1 MSRIVLFDSGPLGIV
16 TNPKATSPF
25 YQEGKLWLQSLPQK
39 GYIVMLPEIADYE
52 VRRELIRAGKTEGIK
67 RLDQLKSQ
75 IPYRPLTTEV
85 MLLAA
90 QLWADARNRGKPTAD
105 SNALDGDVIL
115 AAQAIL
121 EVNAGNEVVIAT
133 TNVGHLSQF
142 VEAREWRLI
151 S

>member
-1 MSRIVLFDSGPLGIV
+1 MSRIVLLDSGPLGIV
-16 TNPKATSPF
+16 TNPKATSPL

-52 VRRELIRAGKTEGIK
+52 VRRESIRAGKLAGIQ
-67 RLDQLKSQ
+67 RLDELKSQ
-75 IPYRPLTTEV
+75 LPYRPLTTEV

-90 QLWADARNRGKPTAD
+90 QLWAQARMRGRPTAEA
-105 SNALDGDVIL
+105 NALDGDVIL

-121 EVNAGNEVVIAT
+121 EASKGNQVVIAT

-142 VEAREWRLI
+142 VDAREWRLI
-151 S
+151 E

>member
-1 MSRIVLFDSGPLGIV
+1 MSRIVLLDSGPLGIV
-16 TNPKATSPF
+16 INPKADSPLS
-25 YQEGKLWLQSLPQK
+25 QEGKVWLEYLPQK

-52 VRRELIRAGKTEGIK
+52 VRRELIREGRTAAIR

-105 SNALDGDVIL
+105 PHALDGDVIL

-133 TNVGHLSQF
+133 TNVRHLSQF
-142 VEAREWRLI
+142 VDAREWRLI

>member
-1 MSRIVLFDSGPLGIV
+1 MSKIVLLDSGPLGIV
-16 TNPKATSPF
+16 TNPKAASPLS
-25 YQEGKLWLQSLPQK
+25 QEGKLWLQSLPLK
-39 GYIVMLPEIADYE
+39 GYIVVLPEIADYE
-52 VRRELIRAGKTEGIK
+52 VRRELIRAGKVAGIR
-67 RLDQLKSQ
+67 RLDELKSQ

-90 QLWADARNRGKPTAD
+90 QLWADARKRGRPTAEP
-105 SNALDGDVIL
+105 NALDGDVIL

-121 EVNAGNEVVIAT
+121 LANEANEVVIAT

-142 VEAREWRLI
+142 VDAREWRSI

>member
-1 MSRIVLFDSGPLGIV
+1 MLLDSGPLGIV
-16 TNPKATSPF
+16 TNPKATSPL

-52 VRRELIRAGKTEGIK
+52 VRRELIRAGKATGIR
-67 RLDQLKSQ
+67 RLDELKSQ

-90 QLWADARNRGKPTAD
+90 QLWAQARMRGRPTAEA
-105 SNALDGDVIL
+105 NALDGDVIL

-121 EVNAGNEVVIAT
+121 EASEGNQVVIAT

-142 VEAREWRLI
+142 VDAREWRLI
-151 S
+151 E